1 VRFFRKDCVFASP
14 SHILLAAISPDD

>member
-1 VRFFRKDCVFASP
+1 VRFFHKDCVFASP